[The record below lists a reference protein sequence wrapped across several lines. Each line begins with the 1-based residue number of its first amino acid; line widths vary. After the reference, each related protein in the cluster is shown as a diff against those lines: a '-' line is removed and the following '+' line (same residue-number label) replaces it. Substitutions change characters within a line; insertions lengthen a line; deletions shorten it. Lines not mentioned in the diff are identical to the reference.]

1 MVKFALLFLN
11 YLRKIQ
17 ELLNFLREQ
26 VWAFAKAESVLEMLA
41 KSLLVPVVTK
51 SHIKSESGTA
61 IDLLQHQSL

>member
-1 MVKFALLFLN
+1 MVKFVILFHN

-17 ELLNFLREQ
+17 ELRSSLREQ
-26 VWAFAKAESVLEMLA
+26 VWAFAKEGSVPEMLA

-51 SHIKSESGTA
+51 SQIKSESVTA